1 MSSLNKKAL
10 DYAMLLWV
18 VVAIA
23 VLLLYVGLQSRIT
36 RVGTIGEVE
45 IPIMRT
51 QAEKDFLI
59 NYVTEAAR
67 LSMPATQKTEACAFA
82 NTKDRPTM
90 LTLQLNVSDS
100 KTKEFNKKMDE
111 YLTAYATKTKQDI
124 PLTNYELYI
133 TKGEIAG
140 IAIEPVI
147 MPLKDFTGQTIG
159 AFTFKPN
166 FKIKYD
172 HKLEEYPQIK
182 TILEMIAKE
191 CSDIEKP
198 EDCVAKRMP
207 TSWSVTKKDDEYTFI
222 INLGKT
228 QPCYILYLPEKTTT
242 PTI

>member
-1 MSSLNKKAL
+1 VSSLNKKAL

-45 IPIMRT
+45 IPVMRI

-67 LSMPATQKTEACAFA
+67 LSMPATEKTEACIYA
-82 NTKDRPTM
+82 NTKDRPTQ

-100 KTKEFNKKMDE
+100 KTKDFNKKMDE

-124 PLTNYELYI
+124 PLTNYELYL
-133 TKGEIAG
+133 TRGEIAG

-166 FKIKYD
+166 FKIVYSHRFD
-172 HKLEEYPQIK
+172 EYPQIK
-182 TILEMIAKE
+182 TILEIMTKE

-198 EDCVAKRMP
+198 EDCIKQKMP

-222 INLGKT
+222 ASLGKT
-228 QPCYILYLPEKTTT
+228 RPCFILYLPAKTTT